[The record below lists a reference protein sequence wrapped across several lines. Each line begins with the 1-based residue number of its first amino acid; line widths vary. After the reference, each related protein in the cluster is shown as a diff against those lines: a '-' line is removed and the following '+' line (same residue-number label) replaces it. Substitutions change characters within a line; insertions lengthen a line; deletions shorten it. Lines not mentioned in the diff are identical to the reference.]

1 MTGSNIQIKYAD
13 EYHAFGLPL
22 ITPPRAND
30 AGYDLYCTTNIWLQP
45 NTVAKIPLFFSMA
58 LPDNYFALLQ
68 TRSSL
73 AILDVIVQGG
83 VIDNGYRGMINVVLA
98 NNGLMARRFTIGDRI
113 AQMIILP
120 MIVMGVESVEAL
132 PPSARGEGGFGS
144 TGK

>member
-1 MTGSNIQIKYAD
+1 VNIQIKYD
-13 EYHAFGLPL
+13 EQYHALGLPL
-22 ITPPRAND
+22 MTPPRAGD
-30 AGYDLYCTTNIWLQP
+30 VGYDLYCTTNVYVAPQA
-45 NTVAKIPLFFSMA
+45 VAKIPLFFSMA

-73 AILDVIVQGG
+73 AIVDVIVQGG
-83 VIDNGYRGMINVVLA
+83 VIDNGYRGMVNVVLA

-120 MIVMGVESVEAL
+120 MVVMGIEAVEAL
-132 PPSARGEGGFGS
+132 PPSARGDNGFGS